1 MKWIACLDSRFLTE
15 LVVHVGGRASSANYK
30 CLLFCANEG
39 TEHSQEVALQKY
51 VRTMVYQSVSAK
63 LGCLL
68 QMEITRAV
76 KGKAKNNCVG
86 YKMKTI
92 RLAAR
97 AEAKC

>member
-1 MKWIACLDSRFLTE
+1 
-15 LVVHVGGRASSANYK
+15 
-30 CLLFCANEG
+30 
-39 TEHSQEVALQKY
+39 
-51 VRTMVYQSVSAK
+51 MVYQSVSAK